1 MSNKLIY
8 YMIGQGSWFLSQ
20 GLQMV
25 LFPTILVLM
34 LNVSP
39 AFYGLAQVSILAPSI
54 FLIVLGGTIAD
65 RVDTRIMLGMI
76 HLLATF
82 PLFLIYFGIN
92 YNFLTYQIMILY
104 GLASGIAQAFA
115 LPARDS
121 LLNKVA
127 DGNIQRTVITA
138 MLIQFICQLTG
149 MSMGGL
155 ADNWGIIPLVITQI
169 LALLIGGFY
178 AFKLPKKEN
187 TSKLPSINEVIK
199 EIKEGFVEVKN
210 SKEIFP
216 VTVAMAIVGIC
227 YMGNNLVALPYIT
240 TERYGMGS
248 AGFATVTSCFWAG
261 TVFSNLVL
269 IFNQQIKNWGQV
281 MVYALFFGTILI
293 FLVFDIPFWLFCF
306 LVFAWGSGAGV
317 VISISRTI
325 TQTFAKESH
334 RGRILSIY
342 SLAIFSA
349 GPLGALICG
358 FIIDNFGI
366 ANNVIVT
373 SSAAF
378 IALIMLSLKTEI
390 IKIKAPEE
398 LP

>member
-1 MSNKLIY
+1 MNYKFIY

-39 AFYGLAQVSILAPSI
+39 ALYGLAQVSILAPSI

-65 RVDTRIMLGMI
+65 KTDTRMMLGMI
-76 HLLATF
+76 HLLATI

-92 YNFLTYQIMILY
+92 YNFLTYQIMIVY
-104 GLASGIAQAFA
+104 GLATGITQAFA

-138 MLIQFICQLTG
+138 MLIQFICQLCG

-155 ADNWGIIPLVITQI
+155 ADSWGIIPLVFMQI
-169 LALLIGGFY
+169 IALVVGGYY
-178 AFKLPKKEN
+178 AFKLPKRE
-187 TSKLPSINEVIK
+187 SLIKLPSLSEMMG
-199 EIKEGFVEVKN
+199 EIKEGFIEVKK

-216 VTVAMAIVGIC
+216 VTLAMAIVGIC

-248 AGFATVTSCFWAG
+248 AGFATVTSSFWAG
-261 TVFSNLVL
+261 TIFSNLIL
-269 IFNQQIKNWGQV
+269 ILNPQIKNWGKI
-281 MVYALFFGTILI
+281 MVFGLFFGTILI
-293 FLVFDIPFWLFCF
+293 FLVFDIPFWSFCF
-306 LVFAWGSGAGV
+306 LVFAWGSGAGI

-373 SSAAF
+373 STAAF
-378 IALIMLSLKTEI
+378 IALITLTLKTDI
-390 IKIKAPEE
+390 FKIKAPE
-398 LP
+398 